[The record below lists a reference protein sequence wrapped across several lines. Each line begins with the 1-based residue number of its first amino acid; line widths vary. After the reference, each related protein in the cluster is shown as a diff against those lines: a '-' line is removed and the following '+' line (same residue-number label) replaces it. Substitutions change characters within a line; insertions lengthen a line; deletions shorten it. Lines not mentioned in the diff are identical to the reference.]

1 MNAKIER
8 VCNEIEKTKAQLAEL
23 QAKLRELERKKTELE
38 NLEIIGTVRSGDI
51 SIADLAA
58 LLKSR
63 TASGQIGPR
72 SAEIETKEENE

>member
-23 QAKLRELERKKTELE
+23 QSRLRELERKKTELE

-51 SIADLAA
+51 SIAETGG
-58 LLKSR
+58 KSHTVCYQR
-63 TASGQIGPR
+63 NGFCRRDNSTR
-72 SAEIETKEENE
+72 RL